1 MWSFAAAPGSLP
13 LLKETPLSG
22 YLPGNPVPAEWS
34 WMEPRLSTVLHGNRT
49 EMCVPPLSHM
59 PRVRAMPVGPHKA
72 VPNPCPCIALNLPQK
87 HLFSSTTCFSYTTL
101 AAHNRRSSH
110 GPSPPPPP
118 RYSWINSLCPTLTAM
133 GASNKA
139 LQLSP
144 VLEQE
149 ESLAWERR
157 QSHQTLHAQTA
168 SLPRGPTRP
177 CHLPVHHAT
186 TWPHRP

>member
-34 WMEPRLSTVLHGNRT
+34 WMEPRQRAVPHGNRT
-49 EMCVPPLSHM
+49 ELCVPPLSHM
-59 PRVRAMPVGPHKA
+59 PRAQAMPVGAHKA

-87 HLFSSTTCFSYTTL
+87 HLFSFTTL
-101 AAHNRRSSH
+101 AAHNRGSSH
-110 GPSPPPPP
+110 GPSPQQ
-118 RYSWINSLCPTLTAM
+118 RYSWIKTLTPAGPTLTAM
-133 GASNKA
+133 GASNTA
-139 LQLSP
+139 LQPSL

-157 QSHQTLHAQTA
+157 QSHQTLHA
-168 SLPRGPTRP
+168 
-177 CHLPVHHAT
+177 
-186 TWPHRP
+186 